1 MMGAT
6 ISMNAANKID
16 RIEPTDW
23 FVGMKNPQ
31 VQLMV
36 YGKDIRT
43 ADVTTDYPGVSYEGA
58 HYLHDRLLSTGKFDE
73 VNDGEFLKEFV
84 LKPLCDVEK
93 MQKAFLDAGFFAGLQ
108 TEEGYVTFCVT
119 EKHPKEELDK
129 IVEIVKAL

>member
-1 MMGAT
+1 MKKSSLLALLMGAT

-43 ADVTTDYPGVSYEGA
+43 ANVTTD
-58 HYLHDRLLSTGKFDE
+58 
-73 VNDGEFLKEFV
+73 
-84 LKPLCDVEK
+84 
-93 MQKAFLDAGFFAGLQ
+93 
-108 TEEGYVTFCVT
+108 
-119 EKHPKEELDK
+119 
-129 IVEIVKAL
+129 

>member
-1 MMGAT
+1 MKKSSLLALLMGAT

-43 ADVTTDYPGVSYEGA
+43 ADVTTDYPGVRIDS
-58 HYLHDRLLSTGKFDE
+58 LVRLDSPS
-73 VNDGEFLKEFV
+73 NS
-84 LKPLCDVEK
+84 
-93 MQKAFLDAGFFAGLQ
+93 AARA
-108 TEEGYVTFCVT
+108 
-119 EKHPKEELDK
+119 
-129 IVEIVKAL
+129 

>member
-1 MMGAT
+1 MKKSSLLALMMGAT

-43 ADVTTDYPGVSYEGA
+43 ADVTTDYPGVRIDSLVRLDSPN
-58 HYLHDRLLSTGKFDE
+58 YLLVYMNVKDAQPGTMNLRFNGKG
-73 VNDGEFLKEFV
+73 VKQTVKYALKARKMRGEDHKGFTNADV
-84 LKPLCDVEK
+84 L
-93 MQKAFLDAGFFAGLQ
+93 
-108 TEEGYVTFCVT
+108 
-119 EKHPKEELDK
+119 
-129 IVEIVKAL
+129 